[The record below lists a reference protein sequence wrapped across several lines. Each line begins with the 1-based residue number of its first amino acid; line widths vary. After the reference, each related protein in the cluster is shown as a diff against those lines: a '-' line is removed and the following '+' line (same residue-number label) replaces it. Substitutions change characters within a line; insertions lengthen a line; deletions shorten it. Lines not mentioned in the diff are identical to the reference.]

1 MLGIG
6 LPVAAQC
13 SDTLE
18 PKITHNEILE
28 CDTISIFIRVDSRT
42 ESEMG
47 LWSVILVFCHAVF
60 LQCFSVCFLYWF
72 LGMVLRPWMLSKD
85 VALAVLY

>member
-1 MLGIG
+1 MLGVG

-28 CDTISIFIRVDSRT
+28 CDTTIFIRVDSGT
-42 ESEMG
+42 GSEMG
-47 LWSVILVFCHAVF
+47 LWSVIPVFWDAVF
-60 LQCFSVCFLYWF
+60 LQCAF
-72 LGMVLRPWMLSKD
+72 
-85 VALAVLY
+85 